1 MQPITDF
8 DFIALNFD
16 EDGTLIN
23 PQQLET
29 LKDHARQATDAIF
42 LAHGFRNDEDDAGQL
57 YANLLHTLKQN
68 MARSEFHDALGA
80 RRFVVA
86 GVFWPSK
93 AFLESFPDDSIYAE
107 LEALK
112 SEVEGAAQAK
122 VEEAKAVLPRLM
134 NDPDAQDA
142 FVASVLSAVP
152 DTQSDPMDGLERI
165 RSQNGSDVLQKLRLP
180 LLPVVLSGP
189 DDADDGGGV
198 AAVAVAAGAF
208 QEQGAAQSF
217 GSVLGTI
224 LGAAGKL
231 LNFAT
236 WYIMKNRSGVVGSTG
251 VAQAVRDLKAAC
263 PEIRVHL
270 VGHSLGGRLMAACT
284 NALAQDPQLRPDS
297 VSLLEAAFSHYGFSS
312 NNGDGQRGFFR
323 DVIDRHAVR
332 GPFISTYSFQDD
344 VVGLDYSVAS
354 RLADDN
360 VKAIGDA
367 NDPFGGIGRNGC
379 QKTDES
385 CVIKLKIASNPD
397 GPYSFQIGKVNCLDG
412 SGGLIQNHGDVAN
425 ENVTYAVA
433 SAIAGT

>member
-8 DFIALNFD
+8 DFIPLNFD
-16 EDGTLIN
+16 EDGILIT
-23 PQQLET
+23 PQQMET

-93 AFLESFPDDSIYAE
+93 AFLESFPDDSISAE

-180 LLPVVLSGP
+180 LLPVAPAGSG
-189 DDADDGGGV
+189 DADDGGGV
-198 AAVAVAAGAF
+198 AAVAVAAGGF

-236 WYIMKNRSGVVGSTG
+236 WYIMKNRSGVV
-251 VAQAVRDLKAAC
+251 
-263 PEIRVHL
+263 
-270 VGHSLGGRLMAACT
+270 
-284 NALAQDPQLRPDS
+284 
-297 VSLLEAAFSHYGFSS
+297 
-312 NNGDGQRGFFR
+312 
-323 DVIDRHAVR
+323 
-332 GPFISTYSFQDD
+332 
-344 VVGLDYSVAS
+344 
-354 RLADDN
+354 
-360 VKAIGDA
+360 
-367 NDPFGGIGRNGC
+367 
-379 QKTDES
+379 
-385 CVIKLKIASNPD
+385 
-397 GPYSFQIGKVNCLDG
+397 
-412 SGGLIQNHGDVAN
+412 
-425 ENVTYAVA
+425 
-433 SAIAGT
+433 